1 MKKEEAKQKSIEISN
16 YVIGNIRELL
26 SYPEKIEGII
36 KITSA
41 KIDKKKIC
49 TLNILVPDLEIE
61 KYINTG
67 IPFEHC
73 DELNEQIFNDLL
85 DNFLESETIGVGRYR
100 EIKYS
105 YGENFSG
112 MDYISLNGS
121 KIRLNFINH
130 GNKYDNIV
138 SSYKNRIK
146 DFENMIN
153 NRDNEQSK
161 TK

>member
-1 MKKEEAKQKSIEISN
+1 M
-16 YVIGNIRELL
+16 
-26 SYPEKIEGII
+26 
-36 KITSA
+36 
-41 KIDKKKIC
+41 C

-112 MDYISLNGS
+112 MDYINLSGS

-146 DFENMIN
+146 EYEDKMKNGNFE
-153 NRDNEQSK
+153 QAKSK
-161 TK
+161 